1 MSSSSIS
8 WCTGQPARAP
18 SGRPILD
25 PGDRVNGVG
34 PRGKIYLDADAD
46 WHLFLGDESA
56 IAVTMAML
64 EALPRDARA
73 TAYLDVPS
81 AADQV
86 ESSVADRV
94 TWLHRGETPAW
105 MSEMLVAAVES
116 AELPPGR
123 GRIYINGEVKVIAAV
138 QRAALARG
146 VPPNRSRP
154 RPTGGVAKPTR
165 TTASRSGSHRPNAW
179 GGWPGVQPP
188 SGTAPPGRRRQRSG

>member
-1 MSSSSIS
+1 
-8 WCTGQPARAP
+8 
-18 SGRPILD
+18 
-25 PGDRVNGVG
+25 
-34 PRGKIYLDADAD
+34 
-46 WHLFLGDESA
+46 
-56 IAVTMAML
+56 MAML

-146 VPPNRSRP
+146 VPAEQITPKAYWGR
-154 RPTGGVAKPTR
+154 GKA
-165 TTASRSGSHRPNAW
+165 NANN
-179 GGWPGVQPP
+179 GEPEREPQ
-188 SGTAPPGRRRQRSG
+188 A